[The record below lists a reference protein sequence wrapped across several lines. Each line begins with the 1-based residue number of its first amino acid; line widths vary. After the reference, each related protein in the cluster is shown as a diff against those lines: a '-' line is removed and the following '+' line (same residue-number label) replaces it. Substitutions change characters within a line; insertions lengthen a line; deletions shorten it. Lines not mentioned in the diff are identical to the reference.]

1 MKSPDSSTILEAAVA
16 AAIEAGDMIITIRE
30 RGLSVVKKADL
41 SPVTDADR
49 AAEKIICER
58 LEEAAPGVPM
68 IGEEAV
74 YEGRVPATGGD
85 FFLVDPL
92 DGTREFVAGG
102 NDFTVNIGLVRDGAP
117 VLGVIYLP
125 ASGRLFAGSV
135 GEGAWRADVVDAAI
149 TERQQI
155 HTRATTDG
163 TVDVCASRSHRTPET
178 EAFIA
183 QYRVGKVVHRGSS
196 LKFCAVAEGKA
207 DLYPRMG
214 TTMQWDTA
222 AGDAILRA
230 AGGRVVTLDGRPL
243 TYGATDAPG
252 PDAFRNPWF
261 IATGGME
268 PLLEGD
274 PLRKQNAR

>member
-1 MKSPDSSTILEAAVA
+1 MNLPDSAQIMDAAVA
-16 AAIEAGDMIITIRE
+16 AAIEAGDVIVAIRT
-30 RGLSVVKKADL
+30 RGLSVVKKADQ

-58 LEEAAPGVPM
+58 LEEVAPGVPM
-68 IGEEAV
+68 IGEEGV
-74 YEGRVPATGGD
+74 YEGRVPATDGA

-102 NDFTVNIGLVRDGAP
+102 NDFTVNIGLVREGAP
-117 VLGVIYLP
+117 LLGVIYLP
-125 ASGRLFAGSV
+125 ASGRLFAGTV
-135 GEGAWRADVVDAAI
+135 GEGAWRANVVEGEL
-149 TERQQI
+149 TERRPI
-155 HTRATTDG
+155 RTRPAPDG
-163 TVDVCASRSHRTPET
+163 TVDVVASRSHRTPET

-183 QYRVGKVVHRGSS
+183 QYRVGQVVHRGSS

-243 TYGATDAPG
+243 TYGATDAAG

-268 PLLEGD
+268 PLLQAN
-274 PLRKQNAR
+274 R

>member
-1 MKSPDSSTILEAAVA
+1 MDLPENSAILDAAVA
-16 AAIEAGDMIITIRE
+16 AAIEAGAMILAIRQ

-41 SPVTDADR
+41 SPVTDADH
-49 AAEKIICER
+49 AAEKLITER
-58 LEEAAPGVPM
+58 MSRAAPGVPM
-68 IGEEAV
+68 VGEEAV
-74 YEGRVPATGGD
+74 YEGRVPLTD
-85 FFLVDPL
+85 DVFFLVDPL

-102 NDFTVNIGLVRDGAP
+102 NDFTVNIGLIRDGAP
-117 VLGVIYLP
+117 SLGVIYLP
-125 ASGRLFAGSV
+125 ASGRLFAGAV
-135 GEGAWRADVVDAAI
+135 GDGAWRATAASSGL
-149 TERQQI
+149 TERKSI
-155 HTRATTDG
+155 HTRPAPRA
-163 TVDVCASRSHRTPET
+163 VDIVASRSHRTPET

-183 QYRVGKVVHRGSS
+183 RYKVGQVVHRGSS

-243 TYGATDAPG
+243 TYGPTAAAG

-268 PLLEGD
+268 PLLG
-274 PLRKQNAR
+274 N